1 MAKAITRVSF
11 DEFAHNLE
19 DYFER
24 VVRDE
29 ETIVVEKA
37 EGERV
42 VLSPGPAKGYTP
54 KKRTAADREAFL
66 SSFGSWSDVDV
77 DAFLKYIYERRD
89 VPSRPPVE
97 L

>member
-1 MAKAITRVSF
+1 MAKAITKVSF

-24 VVRDE
+24 IVRDE
-29 ETIVVEKA
+29 ETIVVEKG
-37 EGERV
+37 EGEV
-42 VLSPGPAKGYTP
+42 VELRPGPANGFTKR
-54 KKRTAADREAFL
+54 KRTPAAHEAFL

-77 DAFLKYIYERRD
+77 DTFLKDIYERRD

>member
-1 MAKAITRVSF
+1 MAKITTRVSF

-29 ETIVVEKA
+29 ETIVVEKG
-37 EGERV
+37 EGEV
-42 VLSPGPAKGYTP
+42 VELRPGPANGLS
-54 KKRTAADREAFL
+54 KRTAADHEAFL
-66 SSFGSWSDVDV
+66 SSFGSWRDVDV
-77 DAFLKYIYERRD
+77 DTFLKYIYERRD
-89 VPSRPPVE
+89 IPSRPPVE

>member
-1 MAKAITRVSF
+1 MLSTVSSSVSPC
-11 DEFAHNLE
+11 AHNLE

-24 VVRDE
+24 IVRDE
-29 ETIVVEKA
+29 ETIVVEKG
-37 EGERV
+37 EGEV
-42 VLSPGPAKGYTP
+42 VEVRPGPANGLP
-54 KKRTAADREAFL
+54 KRKRTAADHEAFL

-77 DAFLKYIYERRD
+77 DAFLKNIYERRD